1 MWKIRVNENT
11 CTLPNN
17 RKLRETI
24 SNQPKISE
32 DPRGRCRFKNRARAH
47 ARSRDPPPRDLRERN
62 RGNSTVTDGNKKKRK
77 ARNVVKI
84 RVMRSN
90 YRSRKLKAVSPRLS
104 RCGLL
109 ESSRISRD
117 LYRNNRVCKRS
128 CVSLTCIGALVG
140 GSRALS
146 ADSQR

>member
-62 RGNSTVTDGNKKKRK
+62 RGNSTVTDGNKKKKKGSKRCEDP
-77 ARNVVKI
+77 
-84 RVMRSN
+84 SN
-90 YRSRKLKAVSPRLS
+90 EKQLQEPKTQGGLAEAVSLWAP
-104 RCGLL
+104 
-109 ESSRISRD
+109 
-117 LYRNNRVCKRS
+117 
-128 CVSLTCIGALVG
+128 
-140 GSRALS
+140 
-146 ADSQR
+146 